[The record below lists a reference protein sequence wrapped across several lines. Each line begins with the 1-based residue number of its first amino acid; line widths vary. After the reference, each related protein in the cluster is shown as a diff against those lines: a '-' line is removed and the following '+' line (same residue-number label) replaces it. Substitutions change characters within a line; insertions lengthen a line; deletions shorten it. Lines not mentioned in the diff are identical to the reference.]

1 MMNINKLELMFMQT
15 CHNCASFIPEKEK
28 ITVRFSKNMNR
39 SSTKLK
45 NIECCRFAIPKIWNI
60 PEKGYVCSCNN
71 KAGAVQPAVGRMI
84 VKISKNSSTY
94 TLSTPFQ

>member
-15 CHNCASFIPEKEK
+15 RHNCASFIPEKEI
-28 ITVRFSKNMNR
+28 ITARFFKNMNK

-45 NIECCRFAIPKIWNI
+45 RIECCRFTIPEIWNI
-60 PEKGYVCSCNN
+60 PEKGYVCSCKN
-71 KAGAVQPAVGRMI
+71 KVGAAEPAVGKMI